1 MMNKPS
7 KVLYDAPWVQAAI
20 GRLCDVLFAMRDY
33 FEGTA
38 IVGIRTR
45 GAVLAGRIA
54 EEVRRRTGAR
64 PPLGALDITLY
75 RDDLYST
82 RHLPAVRSTD
92 IAFNV
97 DGTKIL
103 LVDDVLYTGRT
114 VRAALDE
121 LADFG
126 RPRWIQLAV
135 LVDRGRHELPI
146 RADYAAAQI
155 DVPDSQFV
163 RVHLAEVDGVDEVV
177 LIDKGYKE

>member
-1 MMNKPS
+1 MAERS
-7 KVLYDAPWVQAAI
+7 KVLYDAAWVQAAI
-20 GRLCDVLFAMRDY
+20 GRLCNSLFAKPDY

-54 EEVRRRTGAR
+54 EEVRRRTGTSL
-64 PPLGALDITLY
+64 PLGALDITLY
-75 RDDLYST
+75 RDDLYAT

-92 IAFNV
+92 IPF
-97 DGTKIL
+97 DIDDRKIL

-135 LVDRGRHELPI
+135 LLDRGRHELPI
-146 RADYAAAQI
+146 CADYAAAEI
-155 DVPDSQFV
+155 DVPESQFV
-163 RVHLAEVDGVDEVV
+163 RVHLTEVDGIDEVV
-177 LIDKGYKE
+177 LIDRGCKV